1 MMMMMMMMLCGS
13 YGEGENH
20 WMLCEHLKSSC
31 MDQEHGHI
39 LVRKQVMCDRGN
51 VINEFHG
58 WGDELGSGAVAQQG
72 IVSAM
77 VLMAALVSEPA
88 LLMMHL
94 QHFGD
99 SASPSEQLLD

>member
-1 MMMMMMMMLCGS
+1 MMMMMTLCGS

-39 LVRKQVMCDRGN
+39 SVRKQVMCGTGT

-58 WGDELGSGAVAQQG
+58 WGDEVGGDAPAQQG
-72 IVSAM
+72 IESAM
-77 VLMAALVSEPA
+77 VLTAALVSSPS

-94 QHFGD
+94 QHFCD
-99 SASPSEQLLD
+99 PASPSEQLLD